1 MKYISNKFKISFI
14 LLLCCF
20 EAVITQNCSS
30 PIISNNLVCGEPKSS
45 VDELLKIFTTT
56 LSLQSAAANYN
67 SSLFF
72 SPIKTLYSST
82 LSGFK
87 NIELLDEKVSGNII
101 EIKYKAFYQYSD
113 LKKSKTNQ
121 QISNTIGN
129 LSFIRS
135 TLNKDPEFKDHFQV
149 ESTVFDLKEND
160 LCNEVEC
167 TANGSPYVSCVENG
181 LDICCQSI
189 CCELNNQ
196 FCKNGGYCWHTD
208 FNLKPKCSCPV
219 KYNSWYVGERCQ
231 IYLHI
236 WMLIVFCTAFVF
248 ILLGILVR
256 FGYVYTRL
264 KNRDLSEILEKEEKH
279 TDVMSRYSIFKNKLK
294 KHFNLSKDEEN
305 SVDALA
311 TTSAGQQSFYQINKT
326 ENLNGSFQV
335 TDKEI
340 SLNSPVPLPRSIKG
354 LSNTSYV
361 ETSYNLNHNY
371 QEEIKSNDQDSN
383 TEILHDTTS
392 QSSFD
397 DVSDDDDD
405 SDSNEAISCT
415 RSSNNESY
423 HPYSVSCNS
432 ELMLHKDLVVFSEK
446 SSQENNTHPLPLVT
460 TV

>member
-1 MKYISNKFKISFI
+1 MCLIKNFFK
-14 LLLCCF
+14 
-20 EAVITQNCSS
+20 
-30 PIISNNLVCGEPKSS
+30 
-45 VDELLKIFTTT
+45 
-56 LSLQSAAANYN
+56 
-67 SSLFF
+67 
-72 SPIKTLYSST
+72 
-82 LSGFK
+82 
-87 NIELLDEKVSGNII
+87 
-101 EIKYKAFYQYSD
+101 
-113 LKKSKTNQ
+113 
-121 QISNTIGN
+121 
-129 LSFIRS
+129 
-135 TLNKDPEFKDHFQV
+135 
-149 ESTVFDLKEND
+149 
-160 LCNEVEC
+160 
-167 TANGSPYVSCVENG
+167 
-181 LDICCQSI
+181 
-189 CCELNNQ
+189 
-196 FCKNGGYCWHTD
+196 
-208 FNLKPKCSCPV
+208 
-219 KYNSWYVGERCQ
+219 
-231 IYLHI
+231 
-236 WMLIVFCTAFVF
+236 
-248 ILLGILVR
+248 
-256 FGYVYTRL
+256 
-264 KNRDLSEILEKEEKH
+264 
-279 TDVMSRYSIFKNKLK
+279 K

-446 SSQENNTHPLPLVT
+446 SSQENNTHPLPLVRNRRIFKSIK
-460 TV
+460 